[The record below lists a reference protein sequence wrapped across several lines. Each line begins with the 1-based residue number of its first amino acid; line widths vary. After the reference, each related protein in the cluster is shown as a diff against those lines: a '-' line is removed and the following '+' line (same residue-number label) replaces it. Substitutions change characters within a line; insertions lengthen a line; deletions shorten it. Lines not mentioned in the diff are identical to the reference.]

1 MGGFRVPLTQSFDTA
16 DLAVKLKLPVILVVA
31 MRLGCINHAL
41 LTAEAIR
48 SRGLELVGWVANSA
62 EEPMNKLEENIEA
75 IDARIKAPRL
85 AHVPFLIDVSVQTA
99 LRYFYI

>member
-1 MGGFRVPLTQSFDTA
+1 MRF
-16 DLAVKLKLPVILVVA
+16 DLAQVLHGDGRHGA
-31 MRLGCINHAL
+31 RQ
-41 LTAEAIR
+41 LTLAADVQAPERAEAIR

-99 LRYFYI
+99 LRYFDI